1 MHVYSEV
8 IDVRLQ
14 NIKSSQGGVGVPC
27 KLFFPFSNMVRFFVS
42 LPKLHALHNISTND
56 LFMGR
61 GGGVLGGGKPVIGI
75 LYSIHS
81 IFWLVT
87 LLTTAVAD
95 SMVGRGGGSTPKT
108 LKSQMFAIILY
119 PKVNPIFCKKYGLHK
134 LEKLPGS
141 ALALSYFTHIPS
153 GS

>member
-1 MHVYSEV
+1 MHVYSEI

-56 LFMGR
+56 LFMRR
-61 GGGVLGGGKPVIGI
+61 GGGVRGWKARYGNFIFHPLYFLAGDSNNHCSSGFNGGK
-75 LYSIHS
+75 
-81 IFWLVT
+81 
-87 LLTTAVAD
+87 
-95 SMVGRGGGSTPKT
+95 GGSTPKT

-119 PKVNPIFCKKYGLHK
+119 PKVNPILDSINWKNCLDPPLLYLTLRTYHQD
-134 LEKLPGS
+134 LR
-141 ALALSYFTHIPS
+141 
-153 GS
+153 

>member
-56 LFMGR
+56 LFMR
-61 GGGVLGGGKPVIGI
+61 RGGVLGGGKPVMEI
-75 LYSIHS
+75 LDSIHS

-87 LLTTAVAD
+87 LITTAVAD
-95 SMVGRGGGSTPKT
+95 SMVGRGGPLPK
-108 LKSQMFAIILY
+108 L
-119 PKVNPIFCKKYGLHK
+119 
-134 LEKLPGS
+134 
-141 ALALSYFTHIPS
+141 
-153 GS
+153 